1 MPRDTF
7 EDDIRRA
14 DRDLRSR
21 QFARPCSGWTLAVK
35 RGRDGRSARG
45 SSGGHVNVDE

>member
-7 EDDIRRA
+7 ENDIRRA

-21 QFARPCSGWTLAVK
+21 QFARAVQWP
-35 RGRDGRSARG
+35 DA
-45 SSGGHVNVDE
+45 GGEAWA